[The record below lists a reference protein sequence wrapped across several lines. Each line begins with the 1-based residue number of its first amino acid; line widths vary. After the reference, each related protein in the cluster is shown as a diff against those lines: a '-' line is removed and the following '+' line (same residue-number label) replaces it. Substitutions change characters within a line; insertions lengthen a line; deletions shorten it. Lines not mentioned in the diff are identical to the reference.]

1 MELNNN
7 NLFVKQNFELKS
19 SSIKISKKTFFDSSE
34 YEISYENISNKIKT
48 ETIINNNL
56 LFLSFFSLVIGCGLI
71 YLDWSFNY
79 YIKPIIFSLVC
90 FFIAVQFK
98 KRIVTIQT
106 FEENNIELYF
116 TENNKHKIKEFA
128 NNIIKS
134 SNSFL
139 LEKYGKIDKNLPI
152 EPQLEN
158 LYFLRN
164 REIISNSEFEELKS
178 KLYGVRTVGF
188 N

>member
-1 MELNNN
+1 M
-7 NLFVKQNFELKS
+7 
-19 SSIKISKKTFFDSSE
+19 
-34 YEISYENISNKIKT
+34 
-48 ETIINNNL
+48 
-56 LFLSFFSLVIGCGLI
+56 
-71 YLDWSFNY
+71 
-79 YIKPIIFSLVC
+79 
-90 FFIAVQFK
+90 
-98 KRIVTIQT
+98 
-106 FEENNIELYF
+106 
-116 TENNKHKIKEFA
+116 
-128 NNIIKS
+128 
-134 SNSFL
+134 